1 MRIRRKTAGEIRLEM
16 TPLIDVVFLMLT
28 FFVFSFVLMVRA
40 DTLGITLPELPSA
53 SQPEDVQ
60 LITVAVTNDAELRLG
75 GELVEIESL
84 ADAVTR
90 ALEEMPE
97 ARVVISADDEAPSG
111 LLLRA
116 LDRLSEA
123 GVTNVGFLS
132 QPSPSASPEAE

>member
-1 MRIRRKTAGEIRLEM
+1 M